1 MYFLFFFLLSGSL
14 VNSKALFLPG
24 KLQTLPSGKG
34 KQRRSSFPPLNQHH
48 TLICFLFP
56 GCFYLTLTPCM
67 IQCLINSPLGI
78 CEPKMHQRMGEG
90 AGNGIVQKVTE
101 EESVWSD
108 YLFGKKTSKVLTKM
122 F

>member
-1 MYFLFFFLLSGSL
+1 
-14 VNSKALFLPG
+14 
-24 KLQTLPSGKG
+24 
-34 KQRRSSFPPLNQHH
+34 
-48 TLICFLFP
+48 
-56 GCFYLTLTPCM
+56 M

-78 CEPKMHQRMGEG
+78 CEPKMHQRMGTG

-108 YLFGKKTSKVLTKM
+108 YLFGKKPSKVLMKM

>member
-1 MYFLFFFLLSGSL
+1 
-14 VNSKALFLPG
+14 
-24 KLQTLPSGKG
+24 
-34 KQRRSSFPPLNQHH
+34 
-48 TLICFLFP
+48 
-56 GCFYLTLTPCM
+56 M

-78 CEPKMHQRMGEG
+78 CEPKIHQRMGTG

-108 YLFGKKTSKVLTKM
+108 YLFGKKPSKVLMKM